1 MAERQIIAMGGGGFS
16 MEPDNLALDRYILAQ
31 TAKENPVVCF
41 VPTASGDSKEYIA
54 RFRRSFA
61 TLPCQPRYL
70 SLFEP
75 PADLEAFVA
84 ECDVIYVG
92 GGNTRNLMALWREWG
107 LGELLHGAWERG
119 VVLCGISAG
128 AMCWFEHG
136 LTDSARAL
144 APIECLGFL
153 KGSCNPHYDGEAARR
168 PTFHSC
174 ILHGTLPTGY
184 GLDDGAAVHFIGEE
198 LAHVVTSRGAARAY
212 RVSLENGD
220 VWERELPALF
230 LENFPAED
238 RRSGAKVTP
247 YQRHHP

>member
-31 TAKENPVVCF
+31 AKNPNPVVCF

-54 RFRRSFA
+54 KFRRSFA
-61 TLPCQPRYL
+61 TLSCQPRYL

-75 PADLEAFVA
+75 PADLDAFVA

-107 LGELLHGAWERG
+107 LGELLHAAWERG
-119 VVLCGISAG
+119 TILCGISAG

-136 LTDSARAL
+136 LTDSAGAL

-168 PTFHSC
+168 PAFHSC
-174 ILHGTLPTGY
+174 ILQGTLPAGY

-198 LAHVVTSRGAARAY
+198 LSYVATSRQTARAY
-212 RVSLENGD
+212 HVSLEGRQ
-220 VWERELPALF
+220 VRERVLPQRF
-230 LENFPAED
+230 L
-238 RRSGAKVTP
+238 G
-247 YQRHHP
+247 